1 MNLKVKGGAGE
12 CDICYSLGEYICD
25 QCNNQVTCKECC
37 DRIHRHPNRVN
48 HNPLLLIETS
58 SKPNHSS
65 SSLSVDSFSDDEFS
79 SSPSLNISFEHAARI
94 ATLAESFSLTCFSD
108 FQSKVI
114 HSTLLGKDS
123 IVVQPT
129 GSGKSL
135 CFQFP
140 PIYQQKKALLSHP
153 QLV

>member
-1 MNLKVKGGAGE
+1 MKQKIHSRSGIPPHEQRLYCQQKFITCSSALHKVNHGGNISLNLKVKGGAGE

-108 FQSKVI
+108 FQS
-114 HSTLLGKDS
+114 
-123 IVVQPT
+123 
-129 GSGKSL
+129 
-135 CFQFP
+135 
-140 PIYQQKKALLSHP
+140 A
-153 QLV
+153 